1 VERVRIKR
9 LDDLERGFLAVEQ
22 RADVVVGVPL
32 APTDVFLAK
41 LLRIALGRL
50 RHSAVDWAGQER
62 RERLVARVSVPSPVN
77 AAVRA
82 SLRHRVL
89 AEDKPSDEPHDREEG
104 GDEPLAEHPE
114 HRVEELHHAVQ
125 RHERELAPGG
135 HLYFASAAA
144 SSRHAR
150 KDPEVPSA
158 RAFPGTRGALRQ
170 PVWPRHRDDSAV
182 MWNYARLSG
191 RRERKLFIRVFVR
204 DFCGGVVSGDGGCC
218 STSVTGPP
226 PRPFSRAHLR
236 DPPRRSL
243 CRRPRLAPASEKP
256 LRDKWRPS
264 PRTSPA
270 ARYGAAPAPRSIR
283 AGSRCAARPSAR
295 SPLTSPPSLPSQDG
309 YVKWDQVDIDSLKL
323 PAGDD
328 MGIVRYVEAERG
340 SRARD
345 RNPTRWRSTL
355 KRDPKPGAWTF
366 RESNDDARFI
376 SPPTKLVVLRP
387 SLDAH
392 VAFLPRHLTRPSSS
406 LSSIHT

>member
-1 VERVRIKR
+1 
-9 LDDLERGFLAVEQ
+9 
-22 RADVVVGVPL
+22 
-32 APTDVFLAK
+32 
-41 LLRIALGRL
+41 
-50 RHSAVDWAGQER
+50 
-62 RERLVARVSVPSPVN
+62 
-77 AAVRA
+77 
-82 SLRHRVL
+82 
-89 AEDKPSDEPHDREEG
+89 
-104 GDEPLAEHPE
+104 
-114 HRVEELHHAVQ
+114 
-125 RHERELAPGG
+125 
-135 HLYFASAAA
+135 
-144 SSRHAR
+144 
-150 KDPEVPSA
+150 
-158 RAFPGTRGALRQ
+158 
-170 PVWPRHRDDSAV
+170 

-191 RRERKLFIRVFVR
+191 RRERKLVNRVFG
-204 DFCGGVVSGDGGCC
+204 DFCADTTVRRLRLDKSRA
-218 STSVTGPP
+218 GPP

-264 PRTSPA
+264 PRTSPS

-355 KRDPKPGAWTF
+355 KRDPKPGSLDFSRIKRRRAIHLASD
-366 RESNDDARFI
+366 EA
-376 SPPTKLVVLRP
+376 PPTVSR
-387 SLDAH
+387 
-392 VAFLPRHLTRPSSS
+392 RTRRVFCRV
-406 LSSIHT
+406 I

>member
-1 VERVRIKR
+1 
-9 LDDLERGFLAVEQ
+9 
-22 RADVVVGVPL
+22 
-32 APTDVFLAK
+32 
-41 LLRIALGRL
+41 
-50 RHSAVDWAGQER
+50 
-62 RERLVARVSVPSPVN
+62 
-77 AAVRA
+77 
-82 SLRHRVL
+82 
-89 AEDKPSDEPHDREEG
+89 
-104 GDEPLAEHPE
+104 
-114 HRVEELHHAVQ
+114 
-125 RHERELAPGG
+125 
-135 HLYFASAAA
+135 
-144 SSRHAR
+144 
-150 KDPEVPSA
+150 
-158 RAFPGTRGALRQ
+158 
-170 PVWPRHRDDSAV
+170 
-182 MWNYARLSG
+182 MWNYYARLSG
-191 RRERKLFIRVFVR
+191 NSSCLFSAIFAHAFRYHGPGTTVRRLLLYKSRA
-204 DFCGGVVSGDGGCC
+204 
-218 STSVTGPP
+218 GPP
-226 PRPFSRAHLR
+226 PRPFSRAQPR

-323 PAGDD
+323 TAGDD

-366 RESNDDARFI
+366 RESNDDARYI